1 MGMAKS
7 SLRCSKNVIAGIPGI
22 VLLPF
27 LVINR
32 LGGSLFQ
39 VKLTKIAVSPVW
51 RLFFF
56 FIIIHILKSKDVDLA

>member
-7 SLRCSKNVIAGIPGI
+7 SLRCSKNVTAGITGI

-27 LVINR
+27 LVINS

-39 VKLTKIAVSPVW
+39 VKLTKIAVSSVW
-51 RLFFF
+51 RLV
-56 FIIIHILKSKDVDLA
+56 FIFLFLKTKDVDLA